1 MLSIILE
8 ADHPIPG
15 MFLGELVEELDQGRV
30 PHAPGLLPDP
40 EEPPVDLRRHQIVV
54 LRQHLQGFNIFQP
67 LLSALPPSLTSSP

>member
-15 MFLGELVEELDQGRV
+15 MFLGELVEELHQGRV

-54 LRQHLQGFNIFQP
+54 F
-67 LLSALPPSLTSSP
+67 